1 MGYQKEF
8 FTSEARVWVRA
19 RSKEVTASH
28 RASSAGTLN
37 VVQ

>member
-1 MGYQKEF
+1 MGYHKESF
-8 FTSEARVWVRA
+8 ASETRICVRA

-28 RASSAGTLN
+28 RASSAGILN